1 MVVFGMKKQLSSKS
15 GTRVWAP
22 EGLETGQIW
31 YVESTDTPYSM
42 LEDDEEK
49 FLDCRRD
56 GKYLWAQQ

>member
-31 YVESTDTPYSM
+31 YVESTDDTPYSM
-42 LEDDEEK
+42 LEDDEGII
-49 FLDCRRD
+49 LR
-56 GKYLWAQQ
+56 L